1 VSVEIFSR
9 DVWEALR
16 QDLREQLGT
25 QVSSKDFED
34 LVPTWD
40 RLTPEARKEKIAAV
54 RSDLLRPVL
63 KAGYEIRRRA

>member
-1 VSVEIFSR
+1 VEIFSK

-16 QDLREQLGT
+16 QDLREQIGA
-25 QVSSKDFED
+25 QIDSKDFED

-40 RLTPEARKEKIAAV
+40 RLTPTARREKIEAV

-63 KAGYEIRRRA
+63 RAGYEIRRRA